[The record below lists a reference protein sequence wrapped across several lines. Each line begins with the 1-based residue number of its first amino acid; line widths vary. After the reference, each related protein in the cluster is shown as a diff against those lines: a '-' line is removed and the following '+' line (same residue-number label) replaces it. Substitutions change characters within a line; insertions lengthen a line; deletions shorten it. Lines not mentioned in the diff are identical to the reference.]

1 MFNLPNLP
9 YSQDALEPFVSS
21 KTISFHYEKHHQGY
35 VNNLNNLIKG
45 TEFEKMS
52 LENIILSTYQNFDKI
67 GIYNNAA
74 QVWNHTF
81 YWNSMKKNG
90 GGEIPKLLKEQIQK
104 DFGSVE
110 IFMEK
115 LKNAAS
121 SQFGSGW
128 AWVAWNKGTESG
140 KLEII
145 KTGNAENPMNFG
157 LTPLL
162 TIDVW
167 EHAYYL
173 DYQNKRVEYIDMF
186 LNKLVN
192 WNFLEEN
199 LKNIKK

>member
-1 MFNLPNLP
+1 
-9 YSQDALEPFVSS
+9 
-21 KTISFHYEKHHQGY
+21 
-35 VNNLNNLIKG
+35 
-45 TEFEKMS
+45 
-52 LENIILSTYQNFDKI
+52 
-67 GIYNNAA
+67 
-74 QVWNHTF
+74 
-81 YWNSMKKNG
+81 
-90 GGEIPKLLKEQIQK
+90 
-104 DFGSVE
+104 
-110 IFMEK
+110 MEK